1 MYISKKIADKAH
13 ALFTRYGI
21 RSISMDDI
29 ASDLRISK
37 KTIYQFYSNKDSLV
51 ETFVDTAIDEI
62 ILRCKILT
70 AKSDDA
76 IIELYFLLV
85 YAMELYHILNPAIIY
100 DLEKNHEPA
109 FEKLKNHKA
118 LFIHQTVKANIE
130 RGMKSGLYRNDFDID
145 VITKFFLESLAIIAN
160 PVVFPPTIHKG
171 KPTDELFACLISG
184 IVTTTGMDVV
194 NAYKNQRGIMIL
206 SNYEDAPF
214 WDH

>member
-1 MYISKKIADKAH
+1 MDTSKKIADKVH
-13 ALFTRYGI
+13 TLFSRYGI

-51 ETFVDTAIDEI
+51 ETFVDKAIDENI
-62 ILRCKILT
+62 FRCRILI

-85 YAMELYHILNPAIIY
+85 YAMALYNILNPAIVY
-100 DLEKNHEPA
+100 DLEKNHELA
-109 FEKLKNHKA
+109 YEKFKGHKA
-118 LFIHQTVKANIE
+118 EFIHQIVKSSIE

-145 VITKFFLESLAIIAN
+145 VITKFFLESLAIISN
-160 PVVFPPTIHKG
+160 PVVFPATNHKS
-171 KPTDELFACLISG
+171 KPADELFACLIGG
-184 IVTTTGMDVV
+184 IVTETGMDVV
-194 NAYKNQRGIMIL
+194 NAYKNQRDLMLL
-206 SNYEDAPF
+206 SNYEDRLF